1 MHDYDT
7 QNELRQLR
15 REVSDLRERR
25 PGSLITRQKPSADVK
40 LPEGEHQYMVLQMV
54 SDNQVGY
61 DFVRA
66 HPIVSG

>member
-1 MHDYDT
+1 MPDHTNDI
-7 QNELRQLR
+7 RQIRQDIAALKA
-15 REVSDLRERR
+15 RR
-25 PGSLITRQKPSADVK
+25 PGQLEKRQSANVNVK
-40 LPEGEHQYMVLQMV
+40 IPEGEYQFMVLQMV